1 MRTGSGVPF
10 EGAMTTTYYHDEA
23 VHISSG
29 GVQVAGAWYP
39 LSALTYVWHRR
50 TGRLRH
56 GAYMIASRTAAL
68 GMVVALLIG
77 GGYAARSIKVSGDQ
91 KTMLIAGGILA
102 VVVIGGVAAFGI
114 EGLLELVDRTHEHG
128 KGLHE
133 IWIRCGDEETMLY
146 STTDSTRFGQIYR
159 ALQRAIENGS

>member
-1 MRTGSGVPF
+1 MS
-10 EGAMTTTYYHDEA
+10 ATYYHDDA
-23 VHISSG
+23 VHITSG

-39 LSALTYVWHRR
+39 LSTLTYVWHRR

-56 GAYMIASRTAAL
+56 GAYMIASRTAAI
-68 GMVVALLIG
+68 GVVVALLVG
-77 GGYAARSIKVSGDQ
+77 GGMAARNIKLSGDQ

-102 VVVIGGVAAFGI
+102 VILIGGLAAFGI
-114 EGLLELVDRTHEHG
+114 EGLLELVDRTHAHG
-128 KGLHE
+128 RGVHE
-133 IWIRCGDEETMLY
+133 IWIRCGDEETMIY

>member
-1 MRTGSGVPF
+1 MS
-10 EGAMTTTYYHDEA
+10 TTYYRDDA
-23 VHISSG
+23 VHITSG
-29 GVQVAGAWYP
+29 GVQVGGVWYP
-39 LSALTYVWHRR
+39 LSTLTYVWHRR

-68 GMVVALLIG
+68 GVVVALLVG
-77 GGYAARSIKVSGDQ
+77 GGVAARNVKVSTDQ

-102 VVVIGGVAAFGI
+102 VVLIGGLAAFGI
-114 EGLLELVDRTHEHG
+114 EGVLELVDRTHKHG
-128 KGLHE
+128 RGLHE
-133 IWIRCGDEETMLY
+133 IWVRCGDEESMIY